1 MAFQH
6 IKTTLANATLL
17 FHQKQD
23 APTCIMTDA
32 SPRAVGAV
40 LQQYIDS
47 QWCPIAYF
55 SKKLKPAEAVQYI

>member
-1 MAFQH
+1 
-6 IKTTLANATLL
+6 
-17 FHQKQD
+17 
-23 APTCIMTDA
+23 MTDA

-55 SKKLKPAEAVQYI
+55 SKKLKPAETKYSTFDGTFGSILINQAFSPLH